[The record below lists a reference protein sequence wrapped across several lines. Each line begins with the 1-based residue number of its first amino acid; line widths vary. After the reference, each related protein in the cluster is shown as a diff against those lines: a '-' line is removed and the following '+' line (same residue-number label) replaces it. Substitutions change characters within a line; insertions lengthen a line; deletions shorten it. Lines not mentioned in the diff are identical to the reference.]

1 MLRTVRER
9 VATVEAA
16 RALANLTE
24 EEKENENE
32 NDLSVAQVA
41 LQDEG
46 IPSPSAF
53 GTHSEMS
60 RV

>member
-24 EEKENENE
+24 KEKENE

>member
-24 EEKENENE
+24 KEKENE

-41 LQDEG
+41 LQAEG
-46 IPSPSAF
+46 IPSISAF

-60 RV
+60 HV